1 MIFKLMLYFKTMKKL
16 KSELRMWF
24 AEKLLAWAF
33 DVTPWNEE
41 GQKLRKCIADYSTE
55 KIIEFKRGNE
65 I

>member
-1 MIFKLMLYFKTMKKL
+1 MKKL

-24 AEKLLAWAF
+24 AEKLLGWAF

-41 GQKLRKCIADYSTE
+41 GHKLRKHIANYSME
-55 KIIEFKRGNE
+55 KVIEFERGNE